1 MNYANDEL
9 RNKLAAEYVIGTLH
23 GKARLRFERLMQK
36 DMKLRRFIT
45 YWEQQLNP
53 LNEATKPITP
63 STHIWQA
70 ILMRIQPHSIKT
82 PSLWQRL
89 NLWRALSVTA
99 TAAVLILAVQL
110 VNVIQQTPVAQY
122 QYVTLLANDQAK
134 AAWIVRVYQETGKM
148 TVQAL
153 NAQDPGF
160 QKAFELWMLPD
171 GQAPRSLGL
180 IPVSGERT
188 ITLSDPLLQILN
200 NSKALAVSLEP
211 ENGSPTGAP
220 TGPVLFQGKKLA
232 I

>member
-1 MNYANDEL
+1 MNYANNEL

-36 DMKLRRFIT
+36 DIKLRKYIT
-45 YWEQQLNP
+45 HWEQQLNP
-53 LNEATKPITP
+53 LNQVTKSITP
-63 STHIWQA
+63 TKHIWQA
-70 ILMRIQPHSIKT
+70 ILSRIQPHTYKT
-82 PSLWQRL
+82 PSVWQRL
-89 NLWRALSVTA
+89 NLWRSVSVAA
-99 TAAVLILAVQL
+99 TAAVMILTVQL
-110 VNVIQQTPVAQY
+110 INVIQTEPVAQY
-122 QYVTLLANDQAK
+122 QYVTLLANEQAK
-134 AAWIVRVYQETGKM
+134 AAWIVRVYQQTGKM

-153 NAQDPGF
+153 NAQEPGF
-160 QKAFELWMLPD
+160 KKAFELWMLPD

-188 ITLSDPLLQILN
+188 ITLSDPLARILN

-220 TGPVLFQGKKLA
+220 TGPVLYQGKKLA